1 MEQGICKE
9 WDGSTSLFGWEGRRK
24 GIGEPTSAIE
34 LESEAI
40 IKIESINRRGRIG

>member
-1 MEQGICKE
+1 MGREYEPAGNM
-9 WDGSTSLFGWEGRRK
+9 FGWEGRRK

-40 IKIESINRRGRIG
+40 IRIESINRRGGIG